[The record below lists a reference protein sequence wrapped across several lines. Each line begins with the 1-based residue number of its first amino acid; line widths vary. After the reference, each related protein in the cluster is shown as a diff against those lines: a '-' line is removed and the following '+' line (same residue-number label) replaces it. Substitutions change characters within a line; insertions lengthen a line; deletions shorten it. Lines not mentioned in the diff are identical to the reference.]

1 MNKNLVKINIHG
13 VVGKKLGRKTWE
25 LSVSSVQ
32 EALHAINTMT
42 NSKFRVI
49 INSLARKGVKFSIR
63 VNNNTLTDNG
73 NEETSPLNIKY
84 KNLKTID
91 VAPVVEGAMGLFD
104 SVAGALDFGGG
115 LGGMLGGAALIGLS
129 GGNNTMKIIGAN
141 LFFAG
146 LANALSEPPDPPEDR
161 QITNPSSDPQ
171 ALANSYL
178 FNGPVNIINEGG
190 PVPIGYGRLTVGS
203 QVIMSH
209 YEVERKRIDEAG
221 RVI

>member
-1 MNKNLVKINIHG
+1 MMNKNLVKINIHG
-13 VVGKKLGRKTWE
+13 VIGKKLGKKTWK

-42 NSKFRVI
+42 NSKFRIVM
-49 INSLARKGVKFSIR
+49 NSLARKGIKFSVR
-63 VNNNTLTDNG
+63 VNNNTISHNG
-73 NEETSPLNIKY
+73 DEESSPLGVNY
-84 KNLKTID
+84 ENLRTID
-91 VAPVVEGAMGLFD
+91 VAPVVEGAGGLFSALD
-104 SVAGALDFGGG
+104 LGGDLGTMFAGAAIF
-115 LGGMLGGAALIGLS
+115 GLS
-129 GGNNTMKIIGAN
+129 GGNSTMQIIGAN

-146 LANALSEPPDPPEDR
+146 LANALSEPPEGPEDR

-190 PVPIGYGRLTVGS
+190 PVPIGYGRLMVGS

-209 YEVERKRIDEAG
+209 YGVERKRVDQAG